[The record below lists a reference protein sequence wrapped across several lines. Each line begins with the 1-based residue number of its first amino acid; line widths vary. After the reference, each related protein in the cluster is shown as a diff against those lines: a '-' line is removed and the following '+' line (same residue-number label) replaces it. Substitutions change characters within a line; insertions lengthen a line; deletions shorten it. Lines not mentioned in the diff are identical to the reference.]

1 MNTVNK
7 LLTALG
13 HNTHL
18 HFDKWTQEHEFV
30 SGKKKWIANIEPYQV
45 LERSVKQAV
54 ESLVTLC
61 ECDEFFHTFPD
72 TIESPNYG
80 DTWGRLANYIEI
92 NNRAIAEMHGGES
105 RNGILSSIKILP
117 AIPPS
122 AKSWANCIILSQ
134 IFPNIFGDGYVKGP
148 FEENSIY
155 GIKLNAGYSGNI
167 IDRTI
172 TDKISAED
180 QFIAFN
186 DLAHFHGLKTGFRT
200 VISADQIKVSYSDHE
215 EGFDWCNPEHQEI
228 FINEHV
234 KLINLGFECI
244 FIDSAKHIGGYE
256 CENYTGVGDLPEY
269 GQMQYILN
277 EIRSRTGKT
286 TLSFVGEKSTG
297 DFDRYKNLGLTS
309 GTAFVEPDDFDN
321 VKQWSE
327 RFKYS
332 REYAP
337 GIEVSND
344 NNEGGSRYEDRLRR
358 INTCLF
364 GYEFPS
370 DKLPSFM
377 QMEDLF
383 PLRYDTSTHHLM
395 MTNPSYSTDGTPQSH
410 WENLFT
416 RSDGREYNAKA
427 GELFAHALNL

>member
-1 MNTVNK
+1 MY
-7 LLTALG
+7 
-13 HNTHL
+13 
-18 HFDKWTQEHEFV
+18 V
-30 SGKKKWIANIEPYQV
+30 SGNKKWIANILPCE
-45 LERSVKQAV
+45 LLKRSVKQAV

-61 ECDEFFHTFPD
+61 ECQEFFKTFPD
-72 TIESPNYG
+72 NIETPDYG
-80 DTWGRLANYIEI
+80 DKWGRLANYIEI
-92 NNRAIAEMHGGES
+92 NNRAIAEMHGNETK
-105 RNGILSSIKILP
+105 NGILSSIKLLP

-122 AKSWANCIILSQ
+122 AKSWANCVILSQ
-134 IFPNIFGDGYVKGP
+134 IFPNIFGDGFNKGT

-155 GIKLNAGYSGNI
+155 GIKLNASYSGNI
-167 IDRTI
+167 IDYAI
-172 TDKISAED
+172 SDKISPEE
-180 QFIAFN
+180 QFMAFN

-200 VISADQIKVSYSDHE
+200 VISADQIKVVYPDRE
-215 EGFDWCNPEHQEI
+215 EGFNWCNPEHQEI

-234 KLINLGFECI
+234 KLVKLGFEAI
-244 FIDSAKHIGGYE
+244 FVDSAKHIGGYD
-256 CENYTGVGDLPEY
+256 CTNYTGVGDLPEY
-269 GQMQYILN
+269 AQMQYIV
-277 EIRSRTGKT
+277 EQIRARSGKT

-297 DFDRYKNLGLTS
+297 DFERYKNLGLTS
-309 GTAFVEPDDFDN
+309 GTAFVPPDDFEN

-327 RFKYS
+327 KFKYS

-344 NNEGGSRYEDRLRR
+344 NDEGGSRYEDRLNR

-364 GYEFPS
+364 GYEYAS

-395 MTNPSYSTDGTPQSH
+395 MTNPSYSADGTPESH

-416 RSDGREYNAKA
+416 KEDGRAYNAKA
-427 GELFAHALNL
+427 GELFARALNL

>member
-13 HNTHL
+13 HNTTL
-18 HFDKWTQEHEFV
+18 HFDKWTQEHEYV
-30 SGKKKWIANIEPYQV
+30 SGKKKWIANILPEN
-45 LERSVKQAV
+45 LLKRTVKHAV

-61 ECDEFFHTFPD
+61 ECDEFFKEFPD
-72 TIESPNYG
+72 NIKSPDYG
-80 DTWGRLANYIEI
+80 DKWGRLANYIEI
-92 NNRAIAEMHGGES
+92 NNRAIAEMHGNLTK
-105 RNGILSSIKILP
+105 NGILSAIKLLP

-122 AKSWANCIILSQ
+122 AKSWANCVILSQ
-134 IFPNIFGDGYVKGP
+134 IFPNIFGDGYNKGP

-167 IDRTI
+167 IDWSI
-172 TDKISAED
+172 TGKISPEE
-180 QFIAFN
+180 QFTAFN

-200 VISADQIKVSYSDHE
+200 VISADQIKVCYPDRE
-215 EGFDWCNPEHQEI
+215 EGFNWCNPEHQEM

-234 KLINLGFECI
+234 KLMKLGFECI

-269 GQMQYILN
+269 GQMQYILQQ
-277 EIRSRTGKT
+277 IRERSGMT

-297 DFDRYKNLGLTS
+297 DFERYRNLGLTS
-309 GTAFVEPDDFDN
+309 GTAFVNPDDFEN

-327 RFKYS
+327 KFKYS

-344 NNEGGSRYEDRLRR
+344 NDNGGSRYEDRLNR

-364 GYEFPS
+364 GYEYPS

-377 QMEDLF
+377 QMEDIF

-395 MTNPSYSTDGTPQSH
+395 MTNPSYSTDRTPESH

-416 RSDGREYNAKA
+416 KDDGRAYNARV
-427 GELFAHALNL
+427 GELFANALNL